1 MAAAKSVISV
11 LEMLPDARLDD
22 FLKRLTPEAVE
33 AIKKLDKGALNVP
46 DAVAREIAATVS
58 ACLEAD

>member
-1 MAAAKSVISV
+1 MTAAKSVISV

-33 AIKKLDKGALNVP
+33 AIKKLDKGAQKVP
-46 DAVAREIAATVS
+46 DAVAREIAATVFV
-58 ACLEAD
+58 CLEAN

>member
-22 FLKRLTPEAVE
+22 VLKRLTPEAVE
-33 AIKKLDKGALNVP
+33 TIKKLDKGALNVP
-46 DAVAREIAATVS
+46 DTVAREIAATVS
-58 ACLEAD
+58 VCLEAN